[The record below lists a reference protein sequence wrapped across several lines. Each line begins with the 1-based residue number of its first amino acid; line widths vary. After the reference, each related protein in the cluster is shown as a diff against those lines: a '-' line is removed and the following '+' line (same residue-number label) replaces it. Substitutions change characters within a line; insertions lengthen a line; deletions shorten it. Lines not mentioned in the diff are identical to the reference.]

1 MGWANMRDRML
12 RTTVAVLNDGCATY
26 QDPAGSV
33 PIGGVEVLVDYNLQR
48 AGPDGVFITDQVGIT
63 WRKAELPSAGR
74 GGVFT
79 HNGKRYLVEEV
90 IANDG
95 HMITAACMV
104 AT

>member
-1 MGWANMRDRML
+1 MRDRML

-26 QDPAGSV
+26 QDSAGSV
-33 PIGGVEVLVDYNLQR
+33 PLGGVEVLVDYNLQR
-48 AGPDGVFITDQVGIT
+48 AGPEGIFITDQVGIT
-63 WRKAELPSAGR
+63 WRKAALPGAGR

-79 HNGKRYLVEEV
+79 HLGKRYLVEEV

-104 AT
+104 TS